1 MSAVLDTFLRVLNE
15 GLVADGRAMQD
26 LISARTQ
33 CNETLANH
41 PTIQVMDQGVDQ
53 TLRYLVGNLGLINGL
68 VEAATGERIAACYD
82 ESGQLTGFIRYEG
95 PT

>member
-15 GLVADGRAMQD
+15 AVAADRRAIQD
-26 LISARTQ
+26 LIDTRTQ
-33 CNETLANH
+33 CGQALADH
-41 PTIQVMDQGVDQ
+41 PTIQVIDLGSHPLQ
-53 TLRYLVGNLGLINGL
+53 YLVGTLGLINGL

-82 ESGQLTGFIRYEG
+82 EAGQLTGFIRYEG